1 MARTVNFWYIFGYV
15 TPYLGTKFGTW
26 RNYKRTRPRTNI
38 FSTYWHVYQKK
49 GRVPHHVPIFSVH
62 TGVFGAGV
70 PNNLTAY
77 NSAYRKFW
85 LWIAVFRYTLL
96 YTTRNTGT
104 YWFAYQ
110 FQKGEPLLSRRI
122 GLVNT
127 RGLHTPRL
135 RSPRKSP
142 PASPRNS
149 PRCSLPWWRKSIV
162 HGSLEGV

>member
-26 RNYKRTRPRTNI
+26 RNYTRTRPRTNI
-38 FSTYWHVYQKK
+38 FSTYWHAYQKK

-96 YTTRNTGT
+96 YTTGDIGT

-110 FQKGEPLLSRRI
+110 FQKGALDFTRRI
-122 GLVNT
+122 GLVKE
-127 RGLHTPRL
+127 TPYIYVIG
-135 RSPRKSP
+135 KSRFL
-142 PASPRNS
+142 AFSFI
-149 PRCSLPWWRKSIV
+149 KHKAFV
-162 HGSLEGV
+162 